1 MITWYVPCISICM
14 CHVRDAKKYK
24 RQKKQEQYNKRRS
37 SHLFC
42 TCTNSTSLSFLSLS
56 LSLSSSYHSP
66 RVSLAL
72 FLGQLNFYLYSL
84 ELIFAS
90 RFICKAIRAYVY
102 MNAITRVSALM
113 RYYIQLLWR
122 STIRNLVYVIEW

>member
-90 RFICKAIRAYVY
+90 RFICKAIRAYNVCNNSCVRTY
-102 MNAITRVSALM
+102 AVLYSIIMTLDYS
-113 RYYIQLLWR
+113 QL
-122 STIRNLVYVIEW
+122 SICY